1 MSSISDGA
9 AGSRA
14 LLRDSLSD
22 VVQGTQM
29 LEILHSLRVL
39 SLKNALNCIPQ
50 HNANMKDVSF
60 KGAGKKAWCQY
71 QTHCRDACVRML

>member
-1 MSSISDGA
+1 MSSNSDGA

-29 LEILHSLRVL
+29 LEILHSLKAL
-39 SLKNALNCIPQ
+39 SLGNALKNSH
-50 HNANMKDVSF
+50 HNI
-60 KGAGKKAWCQY
+60 
-71 QTHCRDACVRML
+71 MLTWKM